1 MLRFLKIVIVIVI
14 EKEPRISR
22 MTTDEDESGKI
33 S

>member
-1 MLRFLKIVIVIVI
+1 MLRFLKIVIVI

-33 S
+33 Y